1 MCKFFSEQ
9 HHCCCS
15 SLAIQGEYCSEKLDP
30 WPDQIRM
37 LHDKC
42 LEEGHVQACGARC
55 LLAMVW
61 ACLWEEHWADGYATS
76 ALQHWWADN
85 DQYVCN
91 RTNLHEAPAS
101 QYNVASMAFLIL
113 TYLGLYEDCLSSATG
128 GGKGCLEGGRN
139 LTPGSDRD
147 LCLLLPGRDPSELK
161 RRTATSRSV
170 KGRDE
175 FCKLLLYMYKLC
187 SRTNLHHNLKSIF
200 EVLITGLRTSWLT
213 FIISRFEPAFDCL
226 GSSWFHHFTDG
237 LMAQKKSCL
246 IWRSRRLLW

>member
-1 MCKFFSEQ
+1 M
-9 HHCCCS
+9 
-15 SLAIQGEYCSEKLDP
+15 
-30 WPDQIRM
+30 
-37 LHDKC
+37 
-42 LEEGHVQACGARC
+42 
-55 LLAMVW
+55 
-61 ACLWEEHWADGYATS
+61 T
-76 ALQHWWADN
+76 
-85 DQYVCN
+85 
-91 RTNLHEAPAS
+91 T
-101 QYNVASMAFLIL
+101 MAFLIL

-128 GGKGCLEGGRN
+128 GGKGCLEGGLN

-237 LMAQKKSCL
+237 LMAQKK
-246 IWRSRRLLW
+246 LLNLTFSETAVVTPCPLTSFTCASSADFSIFKIVCCSECMNECREELDTGIGPPLC